1 MSARGEATMAATTA
15 TGKRE
20 RLEARITREQKEL
33 FQRAADLS
41 GKTLTAFVVESVQA
55 AAEATI
61 RERDVI
67 RLSPRDSRLFVEA
80 LMNPRGPNEKLRE
93 AFERHRALF
102 GE

>member
-1 MSARGEATMAATTA
+1 MAA

-20 RLEARITREQKEL
+20 RLEARITPEQKEQ

-61 RERDVI
+61 RERGESRI
-67 RLSPRDSRLFVEA
+67 TSRDYETFVEA
-80 LMNPRGPNEKLRE
+80 VMNPQGPNGKLRE
-93 AFERHRALF
+93 AFQRHRALF